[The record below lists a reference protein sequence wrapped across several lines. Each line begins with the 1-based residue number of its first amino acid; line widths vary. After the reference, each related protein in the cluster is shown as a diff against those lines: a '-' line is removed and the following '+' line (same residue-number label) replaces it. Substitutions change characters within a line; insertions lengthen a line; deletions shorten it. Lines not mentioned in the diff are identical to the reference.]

1 MAKTYRVG
9 VAKLVHDH
17 VWGELKRWQALPNVQ
32 VVAAGDVHQRQRDRI
47 QKEFGVPKVYDTW
60 EAMLA
65 AEDLDIVQIAAENSL
80 HAEITEAAA
89 AKGCHVLTEK
99 PMAARLS
106 QAERMIRA
114 TERAGVQLMVNWPN
128 AWSPA
133 WQEFERLLLDGAVG
147 PITYLKYRSAH
158 NGPREIGCDPEF
170 WEWLYDGERNG
181 AGAYM
186 DYCCYA
192 ADLCARVLGLPQQV
206 MGMRGIFAKDYPLP
220 DDNAM
225 VVMRYPHAFGVAEA
239 SWTQTVG
246 YATPNP
252 LAYGTGGSLA
262 IDHGSLLL
270 QRPGKEV
277 ETITPPPTAAPR
289 RSAPEYFIHCLET
302 GEPVEG
308 YCSARVSRDAQEILE
323 AGLRSADSG
332 AFVTLPV
339 TGEA

>member
-1 MAKTYRVG
+1 MAKKYRVG

-17 VWGELKRWQALPNVQ
+17 VWGELRHWKEQPNVE
-32 VVAAGDVHQRQRDRI
+32 VVAAGDVHPRQRERI
-47 QKEFGVPKVYDTW
+47 QKEFDVPRVYDSW

-65 AEDLDIVQIAAENSL
+65 NENLDIVQIAAENSL
-80 HAEITEAAA
+80 HADITEAAT
-89 AKGCHVLTEK
+89 AKGCHIITEK

-106 QAERMIRA
+106 QADRMLRA
-114 TERAGVQLMVNWPN
+114 AENAGVRLMVNWPN
-128 AWSPA
+128 AWSAA
-133 WQEFERLLLDGAVG
+133 WQSFARMLNDGAIG
-147 PITYLKYRSAH
+147 RITYLKYRSAH

-192 ADLCARVLGLPQQV
+192 ADLCAAVLGLPQQV
-206 MGMRGIFAKDYPLP
+206 MGMRGVFAKEYPLP

-252 LAYGTGGSLA
+252 VAYGTGGSLA
-262 IDHGSLLL
+262 IQGGKLLL
-270 QRPGKEV
+270 QEPDKQPQ
-277 ETITPPPTAAPR
+277 TIDPPPTRSPR
-289 RSAPEYFIHCLET
+289 RSGPEYLIHCIES
-302 GEPVEG
+302 GEPMEG
-308 YCSARVSRDAQEILE
+308 YCSPRVSRDAQEILE

-332 AFVTLPV
+332 QFVSLPV
-339 TGEA
+339 TD

>member
-1 MAKTYRVG
+1 VAGTYRVG

-17 VWGELKRWQALPNVQ
+17 VWGELRRWQALPNVQ
-32 VVAAGDVHQRQRDRI
+32 VVAAGDVHPRQRERI
-47 QKEFGVPKVYDTW
+47 QKEFGVPRVYDSW

-65 AEDLDIVQIAAENSL
+65 AEELDIVQIAAENSV

-89 AKGCHVLTEK
+89 AKGCHIISEK

-106 QAERMIRA
+106 QADRMVSA
-114 TERAGVQLMVNWPN
+114 AERAGVRLMINWPT
-128 AWSPA
+128 AWSA
-133 WQEFERLLLDGAVG
+133 TWQEFERLLLDGALG

-170 WEWLYDGERNG
+170 WEWLYDAEKNG

-192 ADLCARVLGLPQQV
+192 ADLCARILGLPQQV
-206 MGMRGIFAKDYPLP
+206 MGMRGIFIKDYPLP

-225 VVMRYPHAFGVAEA
+225 VVMRYAHAFGVAEA

-246 YATPNP
+246 YAGPNP
-252 LAYGTGGSLA
+252 VAYGTGGSLA
-262 IDHGSLLL
+262 IDHGALLL
-270 QRPGKEV
+270 QRPGKDRERL
-277 ETITPPPTAAPR
+277 TPPPTTAPR
-289 RSAPEYFIHCLET
+289 RSAPEHLIHCLET
-302 GEPVEG
+302 GAPIEG
-308 YCSARVSRDAQEILE
+308 FCSAKVSRDAQEILE

-332 AFVTLPV
+332 QFVTLPV
-339 TGEA
+339 AGP